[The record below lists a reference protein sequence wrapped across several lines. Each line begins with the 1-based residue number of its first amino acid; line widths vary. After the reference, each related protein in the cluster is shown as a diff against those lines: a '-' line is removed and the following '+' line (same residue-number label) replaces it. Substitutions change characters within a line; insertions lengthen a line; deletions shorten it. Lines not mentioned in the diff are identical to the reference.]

1 LPKEDLDALSDRRSQ
16 AKHSPMSDLK
26 ALAREIAARSKPRFI
41 SIPLEPKS
49 KPRTALPRDPLA
61 RARAIAAASPPQFIE
76 VERSVTM
83 GPCVPSAVA

>member
-1 LPKEDLDALSDRRSQ
+1 
-16 AKHSPMSDLK
+16 MSDGK

-41 SIPLEPKS
+41 AIPREPKS

-76 VERSVTM
+76 VERERYDGTM
-83 GPCVPSAVA
+83 RAKRGGLTAEEYRRLLIEKWPA